1 MAKIE
6 AVARSMDGWPD
17 PISGKPF
24 RVVVEAGA
32 YMYPSL
38 VSPDSLPARLLQAG
52 CAAMLEREVGTFYGQ
67 SAHDQGYLNHAGIPT
82 ANFGPGEQSFAH
94 TDLDLASVDKV
105 HDAAKVY
112 AWLIAGYLGRDP
124 AFGDDP
130 AQ

>member
-1 MAKIE
+1 M
-6 AVARSMDGWPD
+6 
-17 PISGKPF
+17 
-24 RVVVEAGA
+24 
-32 YMYPSL
+32 
-38 VSPDSLPARLLQAG
+38 
-52 CAAMLEREVGTFYGQ
+52 
-67 SAHDQGYLNHAGIPT
+67 GIPT

-124 AFGDDP
+124 AFGRDP

>member
-1 MAKIE
+1 
-6 AVARSMDGWPD
+6 
-17 PISGKPF
+17 
-24 RVVVEAGA
+24 
-32 YMYPSL
+32 
-38 VSPDSLPARLLQAG
+38 
-52 CAAMLEREVGTFYGQ
+52 MLEREVGTFYGQ

-112 AWLIAGYLGRDP
+112 AWLIAGYLGCDP